1 MERNNRID
9 ILDMLGNYGHYECH
23 IGKAMDKAGIS
34 ISKMR
39 KLTGL
44 NHEIVKKYYEDR
56 IVRIDKDVFAR
67 ISYVLLTAGINP
79 KDLLEYIPPQ
89 KKMNMKNNPLNWPL
103 IDYI

>member
-9 ILDMLGNYGHYECH
+9 ILDMLGNYGHYVCNV
-23 IGKAMDKAGIS
+23 GQAMDKAGIS

-56 IVRIDKDVFAR
+56 VIRIDKDVLAR
-67 ISYVLLTAGINP
+67 ITYVLVAYGIDPNDLIEYQPP
-79 KDLLEYIPPQ
+79 KKDEFA
-89 KKMNMKNNPLNWPL
+89 K
-103 IDYI
+103 